1 MPVPEIDELL
11 ATRNI
16 GNVSQHTFTRWQ
28 RAIRE
33 DVIPKLAAYEAAQAE
48 TPKKERTK

>member
-1 MPVPEIDELL
+1 MNVPEIDEML

-28 RAIRE
+28 RALRE
-33 DVIPKLAAYEAAQAE
+33 VILPLLATVTAE
-48 TPKKERTK
+48 TPKERRK